1 VAKEG
6 VELEGQDEFK
16 ITFDSFD
23 AADCESTPPDDPS
36 DPSDP
41 DDPQEPAGETPA
53 GGVSGSSPAVDP
65 AVTSTLTSNGGEL
78 PFTL

>member
-1 VAKEG
+1 MEGTILPGETVSVTVKEG

-23 AADCESTPPDDPS
+23 AADCEHASGR
-36 DPSDP
+36 
-41 DDPQEPAGETPA
+41 EAA
-53 GGVSGSSPAVDP
+53 GGVSASSPDVDP
-65 AVTSTLTSNGGEL
+65 AVTSTLTSNRGEL

>member
-1 VAKEG
+1 MEGTILPGETVSVTAVAKEG

-23 AADCESTPPDDPS
+23 AADCESTPP
-36 DPSDP
+36 
-41 DDPQEPAGETPA
+41 GEKPA
-53 GGVSGSSPAVDP
+53 GGVSASSPDVDP
-65 AVTSTLTSNGGEL
+65 AVTSTLTSNRGEL